1 MSLPMP
7 STGLPNTDT
16 APALGGSR
24 PEISAS
30 VVDLPQPVGPTT
42 AQNSPGWTDM
52 FRSRRA
58 VYASPDGVRKR
69 LKTPR
74 NSIVA
79 PSTGGLIRPPYAP
92 PRRPYIVVATKALN
106 GHKSEFWPF

>member
-16 APALGGSR
+16 APALGGSS

-30 VVDLPQPVGPTT
+30 VVDLPHPVGPTT
-42 AQNSPGWTDM
+42 AQNSPGWTDI
-52 FRSRRA
+52 FRSRKA

-69 LKTPR
+69 LNTPR
-74 NSIVA
+74 NSIVG
-79 PSTGGLIRPPYAP
+79 PSTGGLITPPY
-92 PRRPYIVVATKALN
+92 RGYESPYIVVTTN
-106 GHKSEFWPF
+106 V